1 MRGVEE
7 LEAGEEQL
15 RRSRARAVAAADAD
29 RRRIERELHDG
40 PQQRLVALAV
50 ELQRARLLA
59 GDSPA
64 ELSELLEGLAEDVRA
79 ALEELRELAARIH
92 PPLLVG
98 HGLAASLRAAV
109 ARASVVVETEGEP
122 LGSLPESVAV
132 AIYLSCLDAV
142 ENAVAQPG
150 SGVHVRVVLGR
161 NERGLHFAV
170 TDDGAGFDAG
180 AITADAVFARI
191 ADRVWTLG
199 GSVSVESSPGRGT
212 RLTAQ
217 IPLKQ
222 GTR

>member
-1 MRGVEE
+1 
-7 LEAGEEQL
+7 
-15 RRSRARAVAAADAD
+15 
-29 RRRIERELHDG
+29 
-40 PQQRLVALAV
+40 
-50 ELQRARLLA
+50 
-59 GDSPA
+59 
-64 ELSELLEGLAEDVRA
+64 
-79 ALEELRELAARIH
+79 
-92 PPLLVG
+92 
-98 HGLAASLRAAV
+98 
-109 ARASVVVETEGEP
+109 
-122 LGSLPESVAV
+122 
-132 AIYLSCLDAV
+132 
-142 ENAVAQPG
+142 
-150 SGVHVRVVLGR
+150 LGR

>member
-1 MRGVEE
+1 VRGVEE

-109 ARASVVVETEGEP
+109 VRASVV
-122 LGSLPESVAV
+122 V

-180 AITADAVFARI
+180 TITADAVFARI